1 MAFGRY
7 DQWFNPDAVAVSLGA
22 DIPAQPSPARSTS
35 PTCSGDDA
43 HSEADPQ
50 VNDEGFEIADL
61 VTDVAAGEPEQ
72 EEEPDHGFSI
82 DHVAASASSSS
93 SSAAQGSAV
102 KKARRKRSASESAQ
116 RAAKAPKMFRHKD
129 AVAKK
134 AIDVRAHSPPQLFA
148 L

>member
-7 DQWFNPDAVAVSLGA
+7 DQWFNPDAIAISLGA

-35 PTCSGDDA
+35 PTSSGDDA

-50 VNDEGFEIADL
+50 VNDQGFEIADL
-61 VTDVAAGEPEQ
+61 DMDVAAGESEQ

-82 DHVAASASSSS
+82 DRVAASTS

-116 RAAKAPKMFRHKD
+116 RAAKAPKMFRYKD
-129 AVAKK
+129 AAAKK
-134 AIDVRAHSPPQLFA
+134 AIDVRVHSPPQLFA